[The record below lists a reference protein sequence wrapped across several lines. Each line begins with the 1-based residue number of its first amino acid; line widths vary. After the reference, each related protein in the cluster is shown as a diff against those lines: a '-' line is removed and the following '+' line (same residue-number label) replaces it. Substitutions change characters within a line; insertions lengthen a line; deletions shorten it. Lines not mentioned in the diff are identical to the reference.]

1 MSKFLI
7 VLLAIVTVLGINPNA
22 LLAQDV
28 NSQTLK
34 NAQASF
40 ATDRARQSKTP
51 PKPLTIGDAAPP
63 LDIEHW
69 IHDGDGA
76 FNKVTEFQSG
86 KIYVIGFWETTC
98 APCLHAM
105 PHIAA
110 LQKLHAKDGVQ
121 FISVTDENLK
131 FVQRF
136 LEREIPN
143 AQSDDPRTYRQQTRS
158 HCLTADP
165 DGSVNRDYMQA
176 ANQSAI
182 PITFL
187 VGKKGRL
194 EWIGH
199 PMSVDEPLK
208 NVIADQWDRDAFEA
222 DFKQQQQ
229 ANEALTNA
237 GRKMMSND
245 IDGAVKVLDEYL
257 ANGKLETEKVQ
268 FRSHKLHLLAHSSD
282 HRDATAA
289 YALEL
294 IASDTHDASTANDLA
309 WSLYLLADAGEF
321 EDQEVLQAA
330 LKLALEKSV
339 DAGKLKPYILDTVAH
354 LQHFCGNHKEALET
368 QKQVLSLA
376 EENEQA
382 EFKEFLEELEAFH
395 QKYGAVNKAAV
406 QSK

>member
-1 MSKFLI
+1 
-7 VLLAIVTVLGINPNA
+7 
-22 LLAQDV
+22 
-28 NSQTLK
+28 
-34 NAQASF
+34 
-40 ATDRARQSKTP
+40 
-51 PKPLTIGDAAPP
+51 
-63 LDIEHW
+63 
-69 IHDGDGA
+69 
-76 FNKVTEFQSG
+76 
-86 KIYVIGFWETTC
+86 
-98 APCLHAM
+98 M

-110 LQKLHAKDGVQ
+110 LQNLHAKDGVQ

-143 AQSDDPRTYRQQTRS
+143 AQSEDPRTYRQQTRS

-176 ANQSAI
+176 ANQNAI
-182 PITFL
+182 PIAFL
-187 VGKKGRL
+187 VGKRGQI

-199 PMSVDEPLK
+199 PMSIDEPLR
-208 NVIADQWDRDAFEA
+208 NVIADQWDRDAFA
-222 DFKQQQQ
+222 TDFKQKQQ

-237 GRKMMSND
+237 GRKMLSND
-245 IDGAVKVLDEYL
+245 VDGAVKVLDEYL
-257 ANGKLETEKVQ
+257 ANGKLENEKVQ

-282 HRDATAA
+282 HKDATAA

-330 LKLALEKSV
+330 LKLALDKSV
-339 DAGKLKPYILDTVAH
+339 DAGKLKPYILDTIAH
-354 LQHFCGNHKEALET
+354 IQHFCGNHQEALET
-368 QKQVLSLA
+368 QKQVLSIA
-376 EENEQA
+376 EENESE

-395 QKYGAVNKAAV
+395 QKYGAAKKAAV